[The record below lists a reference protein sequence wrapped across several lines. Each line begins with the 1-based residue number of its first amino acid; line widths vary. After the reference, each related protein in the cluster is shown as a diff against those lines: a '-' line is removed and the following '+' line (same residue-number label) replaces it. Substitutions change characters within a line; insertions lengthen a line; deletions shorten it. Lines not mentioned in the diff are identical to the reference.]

1 MVDIIL
7 IGLSYFR
14 ERLSQDI
21 SFKLKKVPL
30 YFVLG
35 ALGYTVYGSLLSI
48 NGVMLSV
55 FSFIVFA
62 SIVLVVVLGLYRL
75 RVKKIFKCKFSCF
88 GKVTK
93 SDFILWIVFVG
104 IVGLVVS
111 KMLQRMA
118 FPSFDIDLFGHLLSK
133 AKIFL
138 FTTYKDAFFLHDP
151 LFANLH
157 SNYPPLFGIFYNL
170 LFLFLT
176 LSCSFLL

>member
-1 MVDIIL
+1 MVLKTILFILSIIALGFMVDIIL

-62 SIVLVVVLGLYRL
+62 SIVLV
-75 RVKKIFKCKFSCF
+75 
-88 GKVTK
+88 
-93 SDFILWIVFVG
+93 
-104 IVGLVVS
+104 
-111 KMLQRMA
+111 
-118 FPSFDIDLFGHLLSK
+118 
-133 AKIFL
+133 L
-138 FTTYKDAFFLHDP
+138 FTFL
-151 LFANLH
+151 
-157 SNYPPLFGIFYNL
+157 SVV
-170 LFLFLT
+170 
-176 LSCSFLL
+176 